1 MTAPM
6 KLVRLD
12 AARQPADIPRKQA
25 ISTRFVKN
33 VKKTTVLPKIRMQAS
48 SAKRTTKLIRKSL
61 ARAPD
66 RTPAGVVLEASESVR
81 VMRSPGGGYL
91 VEVC

>member
-1 MTAPM
+1 MTAPI

-12 AARQPADIPRKQA
+12 AARQPTDIPRKQA

-33 VKKTTVLPKIRMQAS
+33 VKKTTVLPKNRMQAS

-61 ARAPD
+61 ALALD
-66 RTPAGVVLEASESVR
+66 RVPAGVAVGASESVR
-81 VMRSPGGGYL
+81 VMHPPSRGHL
-91 VEVC
+91 VDVY